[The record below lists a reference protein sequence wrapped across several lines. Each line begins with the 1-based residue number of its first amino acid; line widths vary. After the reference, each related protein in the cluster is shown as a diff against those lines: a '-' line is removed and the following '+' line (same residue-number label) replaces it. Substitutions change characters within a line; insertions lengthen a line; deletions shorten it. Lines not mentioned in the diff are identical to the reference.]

1 MSGFKGK
8 YKWSKNENFDD
19 YVNIMELPFPAKY
32 AMKNSAP
39 NVTISQDDD
48 GQTWEVA
55 FRTMG
60 DFIKIEMKFKL
71 GEEFEEKPPFGGPN
85 KAVATVEG
93 DALKIVAQT
102 AKGELVRIFRL
113 NNGGKELEIEM
124 KCDAKGA
131 QAKRFFER
139 TE

>member
-1 MSGFKGK
+1 
-8 YKWSKNENFDD
+8 
-19 YVNIMELPFPAKY
+19 
-32 AMKNSAP
+32 
-39 NVTISQDDD
+39 
-48 GQTWEVA
+48 
-55 FRTMG
+55 MG

-113 NNGGKELEIEM
+113 NNGGKELEIV
-124 KCDAKGA
+124 
-131 QAKRFFER
+131 RV
-139 TE
+139 TI